1 MNFRKVVFVFYF
13 IDKISVIK
21 HHAYKHLL
29 FYFDVIGG
37 ASWPE
42 SSSGPNNSQTPS
54 EYLKV
59 DSFLG
64 QNPYKIAIILI
75 IKTPK
80 TFNFRV
86 K

>member
-1 MNFRKVVFVFYF
+1 M
-13 IDKISVIK
+13 IP
-21 HHAYKHLL
+21 
-29 FYFDVIGG
+29 IGG
-37 ASWPE
+37 ANWPE
-42 SSSGPNNSQTPS
+42 SSSGPNNIQTPS

>member
-1 MNFRKVVFVFYF
+1 MLQL
-13 IDKISVIK
+13 IHI
-21 HHAYKHLL
+21 LL

-37 ASWPE
+37 ANWPE

-64 QNPYKIAIILI
+64 QNPYKIAFILI
-75 IKTPK
+75 IKTPT